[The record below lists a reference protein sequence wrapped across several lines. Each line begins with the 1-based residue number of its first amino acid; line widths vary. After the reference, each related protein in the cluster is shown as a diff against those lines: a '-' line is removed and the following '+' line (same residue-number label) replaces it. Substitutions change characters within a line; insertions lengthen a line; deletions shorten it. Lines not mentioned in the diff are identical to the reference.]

1 MPAFHSRKG
10 SSARTARMPRHRS
23 SGTCRTAALVA
34 ALLAAAAAACGA
46 DDPLS
51 DPVPTVP
58 SVTTVAISAADVSSA
73 APDADVVDLEQPDK
87 APAVPT
93 TTPDFGDLRKV
104 EIDTE
109 PVLTLDRPIDMAI
122 APGDDLAW
130 VAERGGRVLRVD
142 LDAGEAVETVLDISA
157 ETTTEAERGL
167 LGLAVTRDWLF
178 IDYTDLN
185 GDTRIEA
192 FERSDS
198 GLSGR
203 RRLLLTQEQP
213 YANHN
218 GGGIEIGPD
227 GHLYIGLGDGGS
239 RDDPLNAG
247 QDRFSWLGA
256 ILRIDPTPDADQ
268 PYAIPPDNPYADGAG
283 GRPEIFLTGVR
294 NPWRFS
300 FDTATGDLWV
310 ADVGQDTFEEV
321 TLLLAANR
329 GGAGANLGWRL
340 REGLHEFSG
349 DRPQANVDPVWEYRH
364 DRGCSVTGG
373 HVYRGAAIAD
383 LVGVYVFGD
392 WCTSRVWAI
401 STAEGVVAF
410 RDLGADVPGGDL
422 VSFGLDRSGEL
433 YTLSLSGPIARIVPD

>member
-1 MPAFHSRKG
+1 
-10 SSARTARMPRHRS
+10 MPRHRS
-23 SGTCRTAALVA
+23 AGTGRIA
-34 ALLAAAAAACGA
+34 ALLAAASLVATAAACGA
-46 DDPLS
+46 DDPFS

-58 SVTTVAISAADVSSA
+58 SVTTVATSAADVSSA
-73 APDADVVDLEQPDK
+73 APDADVVDLEQRDT
-87 APAVPT
+87 APATPT
-93 TTPDFGDLRKV
+93 PTPSFGDLRKV

-122 APGDDLAW
+122 APGDDLVW

-142 LDAGEAVETVLDISA
+142 RDAGEAVETVLDISA
-157 ETTTEAERGL
+157 ETTTDAERGL
-167 LGLAVTRDWLF
+167 LGLEVGRDWLF

-192 FERSDS
+192 FERSGS

-227 GHLYIGLGDGGS
+227 GYLYIGFGDGGS
-239 RDDPLNAG
+239 WNDPLDAG
-247 QDRFSWLGA
+247 QDRFSWLGS
-256 ILRIDPTPDADQ
+256 ILRINPTPDADQ
-268 PYAIPPDNPYADGAG
+268 PYAIPPDNPYADGAE

-310 ADVGQDTFEEV
+310 ADVGQDAFEEI

-329 GGAGANLGWRL
+329 GGAGANLGWKL

-349 DRPQANVDPVWEYRH
+349 DRPPSNVDPVWEYGH
-364 DRGCSVTGG
+364 DLGCSVTGG

-383 LVGVYVFGD
+383 LVGAYVFGD
-392 WCTSRVWAI
+392 WCTPRVWAI
-401 STAEGVVAF
+401 STAEGVVTF
-410 RDLGADVPGGDL
+410 RDLGTEVPGGDL
-422 VSFGLDRSGEL
+422 VAFGQDRSGEL

>member
-1 MPAFHSRKG
+1 
-10 SSARTARMPRHRS
+10 MPRHRS
-23 SGTCRTAALVA
+23 GGVRTAALVA
-34 ALLAAAAAACGA
+34 ASLVAAAAACGA

-58 SVTTVAISAADVSSA
+58 SVTTVATSAADVSSA

-87 APAVPT
+87 APVVPT

-109 PVLTLDRPIDMAI
+109 PVLTLERPIDMAI

-130 VAERGGRVLRVD
+130 VADWRGRVLRVD
-142 LDAGEAVETVLDISA
+142 LDVGEAVETVLDISA
-157 ETTTEAERGL
+157 ETTTSEGERGL

-178 IDYTDLN
+178 INYTDLN
-185 GDTRIEA
+185 GDTRIDA
-192 FERSDS
+192 FERSGN

-213 YANHN
+213 NPNHN

-227 GHLYIGLGDGGS
+227 GYLYIGLGDGGS
-239 RDDPLNAG
+239 SGDPLDSG

-268 PYAIPPDNPYADGAG
+268 PYAIPPDNPYADGVG

-310 ADVGQDTFEEV
+310 ADVGQDAFEEV
-321 TLLLAANR
+321 TLLLADNR

-349 DRPQANVDPVWEYRH
+349 DRPPGNVDPVYEYSH
-364 DRGCSVTGG
+364 DQGCAVIGG
-373 HVYRGAAIAD
+373 HVYRGSAIPD
-383 LVGVYVFGD
+383 LVGAYVFGD
-392 WCTSRVWAI
+392 RCTLRVWAI
-401 STAEGVVAF
+401 STADGAVYF
-410 RDLGADVPGGDL
+410 RDLGADVTGGDL
-422 VSFGLDRSGEL
+422 VSFGRDRSGEL
-433 YTLSLSGPIARIVPD
+433 YTLSLSGPIARIVPNGEPE